1 MKDRRNSDILQV
13 ETLLAPAAA
22 PVALLPLP
30 AIKESDHAFFWSAFF
45 LSISTC
51 LFGCAASLYASA
63 YDHLPFILLVA
74 GFGLLFLVLFIA
86 FALRGLHIRR
96 NARAQEKLRRPQD
109 LLYSSSP
116 GGQGGGAGTERIQ
129 ESINRALGDGA
140 ARTREEILGVLSGL
154 STEEV
159 DVGTLHQV
167 FNTLIETGHFTETE
181 NNGKKL
187 LTYNPAPV
195 SA

>member
-1 MKDRRNSDILQV
+1 MQDRRNSDFAQV

-45 LSISTC
+45 LSIATC

-63 YDHLPFILLVA
+63 YEHLPFIVLVA

-86 FALRGLHIRR
+86 FALRGLHIRKD
-96 NARAQEKLRRPQD
+96 ARAQEKLKRPQD
-109 LLYSSSP
+109 ILYDNATGS
-116 GGQGGGAGTERIQ
+116 QGGRASAERIQ

-140 ARTREEILGVLSGL
+140 SRTREEILGVLSGL

-167 FNTLIETGHFTETE
+167 LNALIEAGHFTETE

-187 LTYNPAPV
+187 FTYKPAPV